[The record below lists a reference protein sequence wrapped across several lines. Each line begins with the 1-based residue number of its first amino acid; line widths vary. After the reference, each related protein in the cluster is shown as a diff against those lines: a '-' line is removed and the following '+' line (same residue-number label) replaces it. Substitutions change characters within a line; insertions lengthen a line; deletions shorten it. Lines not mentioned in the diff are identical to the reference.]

1 MKHKILE
8 YDLAT
13 SSNDIAKD
21 LAQNGAEHGTTVIV
35 HSQTNGRGRSG
46 RAFISNSENGLY
58 MSIIL
63 RPTLPP
69 QTYNTLTALAC
80 VAVVNAIE
88 KTTSRAPKIKWVN
101 DIYIND
107 RKICGIL
114 TESQISQGT
123 FEYIICGIGVNITPP
138 KNGFDAEIS
147 NIAGAIF
154 EKNAPIDYK
163 MALCNI
169 ILDELFTYY
178 DKIEEKAHMPKYK
191 EYSMIIGKEV
201 DVYQGNKVINGVAYD
216 IGDNAELIV
225 KCNGG
230 TIRTFSSGEARVR
243 RAGEIL

>member
-8 YDLAT
+8 YDRAT

-21 LAQNGAEHGTTVIV
+21 LAQNGAEHGTTVVV

-46 RAFISNSENGLY
+46 RAFISSSESGLY

-69 QTYNTLTALAC
+69 QSYNTLTALAC

-88 KTTSRAPKIKWVN
+88 KTTSKSPKIKWVN

-123 FEYIICGIGVNITPP
+123 FEYIICGIGINIIPP

-154 EKNAPIDYK
+154 EKNAPKNYK
-163 MALCNI
+163 MTLCNA
-169 ILDELFTYY
+169 ILDELFTHYN
-178 DKIEEKAHMPKYK
+178 KIEEKSYMPKYR
-191 EYSMIIGKEV
+191 EYSMILGEEV
-201 DVYQGNKVINGVAYD
+201 DVYQGNKIISGIAYD
-216 IGDNAELIV
+216 IGEDAELII
-225 KCNGG
+225 KCNDG
-230 TIRTFSSGEARVR
+230 TSKSFNSGEARVR
-243 RAGEIL
+243 RAGAGL